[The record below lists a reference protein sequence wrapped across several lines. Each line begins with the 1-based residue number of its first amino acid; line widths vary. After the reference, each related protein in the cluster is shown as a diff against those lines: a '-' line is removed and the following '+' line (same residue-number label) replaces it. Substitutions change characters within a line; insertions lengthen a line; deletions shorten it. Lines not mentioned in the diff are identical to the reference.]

1 MVSHVPG
8 KGSVRVYCR
17 FDSVNADFSYC
28 CSIAIGEALYGFD
41 VCLALRSRC
50 PAFWAAA
57 PVSALREALILL
69 RLGVLGGA
77 ERVISSLALV
87 WVASC
92 GRPQKAWDRGRA
104 GAIAMFVED

>member
-1 MVSHVPG
+1 
-8 KGSVRVYCR
+8 
-17 FDSVNADFSYC
+17 
-28 CSIAIGEALYGFD
+28 
-41 VCLALRSRC
+41 
-50 PAFWAAA
+50 
-57 PVSALREALILL
+57 
-69 RLGVLGGA
+69 VLGGA